1 MNMEGVVMRVVCVD
15 DESLSLQFIEKQLK
29 QIEGISIAAMFTNP
43 LEAKEYI
50 INENIDTAFLDVQMP
65 GINGI
70 QLAEQILE
78 LKPDLNIVF
87 ITAYDQYAVEAFQ
100 VNALDYVI
108 KPTTVERL
116 RKTIK
121 RVNAKLKETANDR
134 NSNQEGS
141 LLRIKVS
148 NYLAFE
154 EKPNVFQQI
163 SWRTSKCQELFI
175 YLLLNRNRLV
185 EKSTIVDLLWYDHNV
200 EKAYALLYTTVYNT
214 RKQLKKYLPNIQLYN
229 RSDGYLLELQ
239 DVEIDLFSWENEL
252 LKLSK
257 VNEMTIAEY
266 ERIMTWNEGALL
278 ANSDYIWLEAERHRL
293 DSLWM
298 HTAMEIATYYKECG
312 QLSEA
317 IKWYQFIINRLPTLE
332 EAHFNLMK
340 LYEKNSEFTLMMK
353 QYDELN
359 KQLRKNLEGKPSNYI
374 VDWYVSKMR

>member
-1 MNMEGVVMRVVCVD
+1 MRIVCVD
-15 DESLSLQFIEKQLK
+15 DESLSLQFIEKQLE

-50 INENIDTAFLDVQMP
+50 LNEAIDTAFLDVQMP

-78 LKPDLNIVF
+78 YKPDINIVF

-100 VNALDYVI
+100 LNALDYVI

-116 RKTIK
+116 HETIK
-121 RVNAKLKETANDR
+121 RVNEKLKDTANDR
-134 NSNQEGS
+134 DSNQADWP
-141 LLRIKVS
+141 LRIKVS

-154 EKPNVFQQI
+154 EKPNVFQPI
-163 SWRTSKCQELFI
+163 SWRTSKSQELFI
-175 YLLLNRNRLV
+175 YLLHNRNRLV
-185 EKSTIVDLLWYDHNV
+185 EKSAIVDLLWYDHDV

-214 RKQLKKYLPNIQLYN
+214 RKQLKKYRPNIKLYN

-239 DVEIDLFSWENEL
+239 NVEIDLVHWENEL
-252 LKLSK
+252 LQLSK

-266 ERIMTWNEGALL
+266 ERIMTWNEGPLL
-278 ANSDYIWLEAERHRL
+278 ANTDYIWLEAERHRL
-293 DSLWM
+293 DRLWIHM
-298 HTAMEIATYYKECG
+298 ATKIATYYKEHN

-317 IKWYQFIINRLPTLE
+317 IKWFQRIIDRLPTLE

-340 LYEKNSEFTLMMK
+340 LYEKNGEFTLMMQ

-359 KQLRKNLEGKPSNYI
+359 KQLRKNLEGKPSSYI
-374 VDWYVSKMR
+374 IDWYVSKMK

>member
-1 MNMEGVVMRVVCVD
+1 MRIVCVD
-15 DESLSLQFIEKQLK
+15 DERLSLQFIEKQLE

-50 INENIDTAFLDVQMP
+50 LNEAIDTAFLDVQMP

-78 LKPDLNIVF
+78 YKPDINIVF

-100 VNALDYVI
+100 LNALDYVI

-116 RKTIK
+116 HKTLK
-121 RVNAKLKETANDR
+121 RVKAKLKNTANDKD
-134 NSNQEGS
+134 SNQEDHS
-141 LLRIKVS
+141 LRIKVS

-154 EKPNVFQQI
+154 EKPNVFQPV
-163 SWRTSKCQELFI
+163 SWRTSKSQELFI
-175 YLLLNRNRLV
+175 YLLHNRNRLV
-185 EKSTIVDLLWYDHNV
+185 EKSAIVDLLWYDHDV

-214 RKQLKKYLPNIQLYN
+214 RKQLKKYRPNIKLYN

-239 DVEIDLFSWENEL
+239 NVEIDLVHWENEL
-252 LKLSK
+252 LQLSK

-266 ERIMTWNEGALL
+266 ERIMAWNEGPLL
-278 ANSDYIWLEAERHRL
+278 ANTDYIWLEAERHRL
-293 DSLWM
+293 DRLWIHM
-298 HTAMEIATYYKECG
+298 ATKIATYYKEHNR
-312 QLSEA
+312 LSEA
-317 IKWYQFIINRLPTLE
+317 IKWFQRIIDRLPTLE

-340 LYEKNSEFTLMMK
+340 LYEKNGEFTLMMQ

-359 KQLRKNLEGKPSNYI
+359 KQLRKNLEGKPSSYI
-374 VDWYVSKMR
+374 IDWYVSKMK

>member
-1 MNMEGVVMRVVCVD
+1 MRIVCVD
-15 DESLSLQFIEKQLK
+15 DESLSLQFIEKQLE

-50 INENIDTAFLDVQMP
+50 LNEAIDTAFLDVQMP

-78 LKPDLNIVF
+78 YKPDINIVF

-100 VNALDYVI
+100 LNALDYVI

-116 RKTIK
+116 HETIK
-121 RVNAKLKETANDR
+121 RVNEKLKDTANDR
-134 NSNQEGS
+134 DSNQADWP
-141 LLRIKVS
+141 LRIKIS

-154 EKPNVFQQI
+154 EKPNVFQPV
-163 SWRTSKCQELFI
+163 SWRTSKSQELFI
-175 YLLLNRNRLV
+175 YLLHNRNRLV
-185 EKSTIVDLLWYDHNV
+185 EKSAIVDLLWYDHDV

-214 RKQLKKYLPNIQLYN
+214 RKQLKKYRPNIKLYN

-239 DVEIDLFSWENEL
+239 NVEIDLVQWENEL
-252 LKLSK
+252 LQLSK

-266 ERIMTWNEGALL
+266 ERIMAWNEGPLL
-278 ANSDYIWLEAERHRL
+278 ANTDYIWLEAERHRL
-293 DSLWM
+293 DRLWIHM
-298 HTAMEIATYYKECG
+298 ATKIATYYKEHNR
-312 QLSEA
+312 LSEA
-317 IKWYQFIINRLPTLE
+317 IKWFQRIIDRLPTLE

-340 LYEKNSEFTLMMK
+340 LYEKNGEFTLMMQ

-359 KQLRKNLEGKPSNYI
+359 KQLRKNLEGKPSSYI
-374 VDWYVSKMR
+374 IDWYVSKMK

>member
-1 MNMEGVVMRVVCVD
+1 MRIVCVD
-15 DESLSLQFIEKQLK
+15 DERLSLQFIEKQLE

-50 INENIDTAFLDVQMP
+50 LNEAIDTAFLDVQMP

-78 LKPDLNIVF
+78 YKPDINIVF

-100 VNALDYVI
+100 LNAIDYVI

-116 RKTIK
+116 HKTLK
-121 RVNAKLKETANDR
+121 RVKAKLKNTTNDKD
-134 NSNQEGS
+134 SNQEDRP
-141 LLRIKVS
+141 LRIKVS

-154 EKPNVFQQI
+154 EKPNVFQPV
-163 SWRTSKCQELFI
+163 SWRTSKSQELFI
-175 YLLLNRNRLV
+175 YLLHNRNRLV
-185 EKSTIVDLLWYDHNV
+185 EKSAIVDLLWYDHDV

-214 RKQLKKYLPNIQLYN
+214 RKQLKKYRPNIKLYN

-239 DVEIDLFSWENEL
+239 NVEIDLVQWENEL
-252 LKLSK
+252 LQLSK

-266 ERIMTWNEGALL
+266 ERIMAWNEGTLL

-293 DSLWM
+293 DNLWM
-298 HTAMEIATYYKECG
+298 HTAMEIATYYKGQG
-312 QLSEA
+312 QLLKA
-317 IKWYQFIINRLPTLE
+317 IKWFQRIIDRLPILE

-340 LYEKNSEFTLMMK
+340 LYEKNGEFTLMMQ

-359 KQLRKNLEGKPSNYI
+359 KQLRKNLEGKPSSYI
-374 VDWYVSKMR
+374 IDWYVSKMK